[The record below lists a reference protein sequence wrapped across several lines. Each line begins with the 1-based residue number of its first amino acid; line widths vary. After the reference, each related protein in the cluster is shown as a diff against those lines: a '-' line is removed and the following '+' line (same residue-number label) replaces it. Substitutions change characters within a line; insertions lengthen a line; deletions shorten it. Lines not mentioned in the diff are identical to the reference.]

1 MGIMSRRDQI
11 KMTDD
16 ERDEFLRSQKIM
28 NIATIGAD
36 GRPHLVAMWYG
47 FVDGA
52 VGFWT
57 YGKSQKIVNLR
68 RDPRITAL
76 VESGAGVYAELKGVE
91 IVGTA
96 RVVEDRSV
104 VDAIGE
110 SVWERY
116 TGPVDDAARQA
127 LAVVGAK
134 RVAVMIDVDKY
145 VTWDHSKLGGSY

>member
-1 MGIMSRRDQI
+1 MSRRDQI
-11 KMTDD
+11 RMTDH

-47 FVDGA
+47 YVDGA
-52 VGFWT
+52 LAFWT

-68 RDPRITAL
+68 RDPRLTAL
-76 VESGAGVYAELKGVE
+76 VESGGGVYGELKGVE
-91 IVGTA
+91 LVGTG
-96 RVVEDRSV
+96 RVVDDRAV
-104 VDAIGE
+104 VQAIGE

-127 LAVVGAK
+127 IAAVGAK
-134 RVAVMIDVDKY
+134 RVAVLIDVGEY
-145 VTWDHSKLGGSY
+145 VTWDHTKLGGGY

>member
-1 MGIMSRRDQI
+1 MGVMSRRDQI
-11 KMTDD
+11 KMTDE
-16 ERDEFLRSQKIM
+16 ERDAFLRNEKVM

-47 FVDGA
+47 WADGRI
-52 VGFWT
+52 GFWT

-68 RDPRITAL
+68 RDPRITGL

-91 IVGTA
+91 LVGTA
-96 RVVEDRSV
+96 EVVEDRSIV
-104 VDAIGE
+104 EAIGE

-134 RVAVMIDVDKY
+134 RVAVLIDVEKY
-145 VTWDHSKLGGSY
+145 VTWDHTKLGGRY